1 MNLTR
6 QQLKAQFDRAVK
18 LGWLPYFE
26 EAAKITKGYFD
37 VADLMAIGSR
47 ETNLDPKWL
56 KRKGDNGH
64 GAGLMQIDDRSF
76 PEFTNSTKWQDARLG
91 ILYGA
96 KVLMEKWRDYADNIG
111 KRLRVKGKTYTAK
124 PASGQVAQHIVIS
137 SYNCGRWSQ
146 YAYANGQRID
156 RYTTGHDY
164 GADVMERAAVIR
176 GWLTNSAAGVTMPV
190 QENPKAALAAT
201 GASSPTSEVLQTG
214 LPAINAPAAD
224 IPPPEQT
231 QPSVTNTVVEQK
243 IIEETPVGVVTTTK
257 TAESVAAPV
266 EVQKETPSWL
276 VKIGAP
282 FTILTGWGINAG
294 SLIQSKIEQMTVQ
307 QIAYMVA
314 AIGLIALGIW
324 WWMRAAKAAQNRTL
338 ALMDKAADPNLTT
351 VILTDKKAQQ
361 PSVSSPV
368 PSE

>member
-6 QQLKAQFDRAVK
+6 SQLKAQFDRAVK
-18 LGWLPYFE
+18 LGWLPHFE

-164 GADVMERAAVIR
+164 GADVMERAAFIR
-176 GWLTNSAAGVTMPV
+176 GWLKVSAAVRSSGSPSTAERVNTAGNTTIQPIV
-190 QENPKAALAAT
+190 AAT
-201 GASSPTSEVLQTG
+201 DT
-214 LPAINAPAAD
+214 AAD

-294 SLIQSKIEQMTVQ
+294 SLIQSRIEQMTVQ
-307 QIAYMVA
+307 QIGYMIA

-324 WWMRAAKAAQNRTL
+324 WWMRAAKAAQNRTMQL
-338 ALMDKAADPNLTT
+338 VDKAADPNLTT
-351 VILTDKKAQQ
+351 VILTDKKPQ
-361 PSVSSPV
+361 PLSSPV